1 MTEPLSTVCS
11 HCDAKLK
18 LKNPD
23 LEGKKIKCPKCGEAF
38 VVVAA
43 ASAAPAKKPVK
54 KKAADDD
61 DMDFMNVDADDY
73 DSPVDEDE
81 DLDDDDAPRSRRRPV
96 ARGGKKKTKK
106 SKKGKGDSA
115 QVIKILALVLVALGV
130 LGGGGFAMMTL
141 LKGDGSS
148 DVDWLP
154 ADIEGFVKIQVDDI
168 WAASV
173 AQPLKN
179 NALVKAVVDD
189 ITKNV
194 GLGPQDID
202 RVILSLPP
210 NSASDNVVVVARSK
224 TPFDTAK
231 IQAADK
237 TLSPVSLNS
246 STYYKSSDAALFF
259 PDAKTMVFGSET
271 SVKSLIER
279 GKMNPSATK
288 FAYANNYRDHLVIAA
303 NNPSSGVRNT
313 IAYPNGQ
320 DMETVL
326 VRGNATTDIRL
337 SIKGNFKTADA
348 AKANV
353 DKTKADMEKGKKDL
367 ASSKTAIQNAPA
379 NPLIKK
385 EQILKMMD
393 GTEQM
398 INSLQVSQS
407 GNQVNMTVAMPGQL
421 VSDFMEMVGSIP
433 SSPFRRFSPF
443 GRQRPQQPQ
452 SQQQQEQPQK
462 SIGWE

>member
-1 MTEPLSTVCS
+1 MTEPLSTVCD

-43 ASAAPAKKPVK
+43 AAASPVKKPVK
-54 KKAADDD
+54 KKPADDD

-81 DLDDDDAPRSRRRPV
+81 DQDDDDAPRGRRRPV

-106 SKKGKGDSA
+106 KSKKGSGDSA

-148 DVDWLP
+148 DVDWMP
-154 ADIEGFVKIQVDDI
+154 SEIEGFVKIQIDDI
-168 WAASV
+168 WAANV

-179 NALVKAVVDD
+179 NEFVKKIVDD
-189 ITKNV
+189 ITAHI
-194 GLGPQDID
+194 GQGPQDID
-202 RVILSLPP
+202 RVVISLLP
-210 NSASDNVVVVARSK
+210 NSRSNDVIMVARAK

-237 TLSPVSLNS
+237 AITEASHNS
-246 STYYKSSDAALFF
+246 TTYYKTASTALYF
-259 PDAKTMVFGSET
+259 PDSKTMVLGTESL
-271 SVKSLIER
+271 VKALIER
-279 GKMNPSATK
+279 GKTHPSPSK
-288 FAYANNYRDHLVIAA
+288 FAFANNYRDHFVMAA
-303 NNPSSGVRNT
+303 SRPSSSVRNT
-313 IAYPNGQ
+313 MAYPGGQ
-320 DMETVL
+320 DIDAILVL
-326 VRGNATTDIRL
+326 GNATSDIRI
-337 SIKGNFKTADA
+337 SISGTYKTADA
-348 AKANV
+348 AKANA
-353 DKTKADMEKGKKDL
+353 DKTKADNETAKKNLVANITRVEATPD
-367 ASSKTAIQNAPA
+367 

-385 EQILKMMD
+385 DQVLKVMR
-393 GTEQM
+393 GTEQLM
-398 INSLQVSQS
+398 NSMQVSQS
-407 GNQVNMTVAMPGQL
+407 GTRVNMNMTVQGQL
-421 VSDFMEMVGSIP
+421 LADFLEMTSLMP
-433 SSPFRRFSPF
+433 TSPLRRFSLF
-443 GRQRPQQPQ
+443 GQQPQ
-452 SQQQQEQPQK
+452 SKPQPQQEPQK